1 MKEQSTFLKSYYT
14 LMRYV
19 DDIVDRNAPL
29 PVRFQSSVEFVEE
42 KIDFAKHATNPRNS
56 ADYLMLYC
64 FQLANKFGQE

>member
-29 PVRFQSSVEFVEE
+29 PVRFQSSVEFVEKKLILLNMQQIHE
-42 KIDFAKHATNPRNS
+42 I
-56 ADYLMLYC
+56 L
-64 FQLANKFGQE
+64 QIV